1 MTNVKKI
8 SAFALII
15 IVSTAIMA
23 QQPAA
28 GNAQTRPAAGASAAS
43 QTGQPPAAGSGSVG
57 EGFGSVTWGSA
68 YQTVRENI
76 SGALKYTDE
85 NKLIISQD
93 GELTYSY
100 GFFYKDPEVTGNPE
114 PAPSVQP
121 GAGDNA
127 QPSEAAEGKLF
138 FVKVEFPY
146 LAYED
151 VRAKYI
157 ERFGD
162 PQGSTVEKNRG
173 VLLWENEKTMVVVW
187 VDEYEKKPY
196 CRKITYMSK
205 EIVKELADYK
215 KLIFTKREID
225 ALSQLP
231 APTRNE

>member
-1 MTNVKKI
+1 MTRVNKI
-8 SAFALII
+8 SSTLLIFL
-15 IVSTAIMA
+15 VSATIAA
-23 QQPAA
+23 QQPA
-28 GNAQTRPAAGASAAS
+28 GNAQNRPAAGNTQNRPATGSTAVSTQAQP
-43 QTGQPPAAGSGSVG
+43 QTSGTGSVG
-57 EGFGSVTWGSA
+57 EGFGSVAWGSA

-76 SGALKYTDE
+76 SGSLKYTDE

-100 GFFYKDPEVTGNPE
+100 GFFYRDPAVTGNAD

-121 GAGDNA
+121 GAGANA
-127 QPSEAAEGKLF
+127 QPSEGEEGKLF

-173 VLLWENEKTMVVVW
+173 VVLWENEKTMVVVW
-187 VDEYEKKPY
+187 VD
-196 CRKITYMSK
+196 
-205 EIVKELADYK
+205 
-215 KLIFTKREID
+215 
-225 ALSQLP
+225 
-231 APTRNE
+231 